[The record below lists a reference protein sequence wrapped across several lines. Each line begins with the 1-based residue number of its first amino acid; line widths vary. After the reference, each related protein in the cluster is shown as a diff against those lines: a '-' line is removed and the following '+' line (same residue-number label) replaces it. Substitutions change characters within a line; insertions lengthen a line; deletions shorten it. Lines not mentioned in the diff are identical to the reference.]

1 MHTVKYM
8 HVWYIIYEHLY
19 VYTYVNQVSKHKL
32 HSFLL
37 HVLFLHIHPWVC
49 MFFINC
55 LQCSG
60 HSLSGNWGC
69 EALANS
75 VMMKPPVRKPR
86 GQSSLGA
93 LPPRPPASA
102 LSGNCLLQ
110 IPQEWVKPL
119 VGSMGSRTFPGG
131 SQGNC
136 PRPPSSETLLSPR
149 AQGVL
154 LSAPPR
160 ELPADGETLSPSGS
174 DFIAGF
180 LLGDFY
186 LLNAKVKNDCVLCLT
201 GLNFKELNPEW
212 PILSDLLWVSGG
224 NIHSYP
230 FACKLRAKFP
240 LEVFVLVFF
249 LRPALY
255 HLFPIPCA
263 NQHTFSNFTEQNR
276 IYKIM

>member
-1 MHTVKYM
+1 MLLVN
-8 HVWYIIYEHLY
+8 HLE
-19 VYTYVNQVSKHKL
+19 
-32 HSFLL
+32 
-37 HVLFLHIHPWVC
+37 
-49 MFFINC
+49 
-55 LQCSG
+55 CSG
-60 HSLSGNWGC
+60 HSLSGPWGC
-69 EALANS
+69 ESLGNS

-93 LPPRPPASA
+93 LPPLPSASA
-102 LSGNCLLQ
+102 LSGNRLLQ

-131 SQGNC
+131 SQGNR
-136 PRPPSSETLLSPR
+136 PRPPSSETLLSPT

-154 LSAPPR
+154 FSAPPR
-160 ELPADGETLSPSGS
+160 ELPADGETLPPSGS
-174 DFIAGF
+174 GFIAGF

-186 LLNAKVKNDCVLCLT
+186 LLNAKVKNECVLCLT
-201 GLNFKELNPEW
+201 GLNFKELNPER
-212 PILSDLLWVSGG
+212 PILSNLLWVSGS

-230 FACKLRAKFP
+230 FACNLRAKFP
-240 LEVFVLVFF
+240 LEMFILVFF
-249 LRPALY
+249 FRTALY